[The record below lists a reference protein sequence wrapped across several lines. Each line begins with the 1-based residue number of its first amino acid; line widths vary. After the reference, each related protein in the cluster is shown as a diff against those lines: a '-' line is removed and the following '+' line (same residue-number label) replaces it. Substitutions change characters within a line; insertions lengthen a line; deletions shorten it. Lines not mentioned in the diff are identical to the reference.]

1 MAGPPKPTTIST
13 KLQRIATL
21 AKDAPEMAFTTL
33 AHHVDVEWLKEAFRR
48 TRKNAAAGVD
58 GQTAAEYAANL
69 DANLRSLLDRAKAGT
84 YRAPPVRRVYIPKGE
99 GNEKRPIGIP
109 TLEDR
114 VLQRAIAMLLEPIY
128 EHDFLPSSYGFRPRR
143 SAHQLLNDLQF
154 DLWRRRGGWV
164 IELDI
169 RKFYDTLDH
178 DHLRAFISRRVR
190 DGVVTRLIGKWL
202 RAGVLEEG
210 QRHESPDGTP
220 QGGVISPLLAN
231 IFLHEVL
238 DKWFELEVKPRL
250 SGLAELFRYAD
261 DAVLVF
267 SNENDARRVLA
278 VLAKRFA
285 KYGLALHPEKTRLLE
300 FLRPDT
306 RPKTAGR
313 VATFDLLGFTHYWGR
328 SRNLKW
334 IVKRRTAQKRF
345 RRSARVVATW
355 CRENRHR
362 AVRDQHLELRKK
374 LTGHYNYYGI
384 TGNYALLY
392 RFMFEVKHVW
402 RKWLNRRSDR
412 AKMTCPRMSL
422 LLERYPLPM
431 PKIAVHYD
439 QTQQNRFPKSRM
451 QQSCTSGSVGGAGA

>member
-1 MAGPPKPTTIST
+1 MTGTSKPTTIST

-21 AKDAPEMAFTTL
+21 ARNAPEMAFTTL
-33 AHHVDVEWLKEAFRR
+33 AHHIDVEWLKEAFRR

-58 GQTAAEYAANL
+58 GQTAAEYAVNL
-69 DANLRSLLDRAKAGT
+69 DANLGSLLDRMKAGS
-84 YRAPPVRRVYIPKGE
+84 YRAPPVRRVYIPKGD
-99 GNEKRPIGIP
+99 GSEKRPIGIP

-114 VLQRAIAMLLEPIY
+114 VLQRAIAMVLEPIY
-128 EHDFLPSSYGFRPRR
+128 ENDFMPSSYGFRPGR

-178 DHLRAFISRRVR
+178 DHLRAFVGRRVR

-210 QRHESPDGTP
+210 QRFESPEGTP

-238 DKWFELEVKPRL
+238 DRWFELEVKPRL
-250 SGLAELFRYAD
+250 RGLAELFRYAD

-267 SNENDARRVLA
+267 STEEDARRVLA
-278 VLAKRFA
+278 VLEKRFA

-300 FLRPDT
+300 FKRPDLRPE
-306 RPKTAGR
+306 TAER
-313 VATFDLLGFTHYWGR
+313 RSTFDFLGFTHFWAK
-328 SRNLKW
+328 SRNQKW

-345 RRSARVVATW
+345 RRAVKAVATW
-355 CRENRHR
+355 CRQRRHV
-362 AVRDQHLELRKK
+362 AVREQQAELRRK
-374 LTGHYNYYGI
+374 LLGHYNYYGI
-384 TGNYALLY
+384 TGNCELLV
-392 RFMFEVKHVW
+392 RFMYEVKYVW
-402 RKWLNRRSDR
+402 RKWLNRRSEKARMTYDR
-412 AKMTCPRMSL
+412 MNL
-422 LLERYPLPM
+422 LLQRYPLPM
-431 PKIAVHYD
+431 PKIAVHYTQVQ
-439 QTQQNRFPKSRM
+439 QTRFSKSRM